1 MTGSVIDAR
10 STENR
15 MINQTQNKT
24 YTEIHMYAS
33 KVSVPL
39 RDSSMGNA
47 LGLKVG
53 WRGKFFDLSES
64 ACLQTYLSQITVQ

>member
-47 LGLKVG
+47 LGSKVG
-53 WRGKFFDLSES
+53 
-64 ACLQTYLSQITVQ
+64 